1 MFENLSKR
9 LADSFDKLRR
19 KGRLSE
25 SDVEEALREVR
36 MALLEADVALPVAR
50 DFINNIKGKLIGA
63 EIVASVSPA
72 NMVIKLVHDALV
84 ELLGGRDAEG
94 VVPSPLR
101 GGLGRGAADEANTLD
116 APLPNPPRKGEGVS
130 PATPLGATL
139 PPLAAYFNAEEP
151 LNLRC
156 APPAVILMC
165 GLQGSGKTTTTGKLA
180 LRLRTKQNKRVLVAS
195 LDVYRPAAQ
204 EQLASVAK
212 TAEVDSLPIVPGEM
226 PEAIT
231 ARALEAAKRGGYDVL
246 LLDTAGRLHIDAELM
261 DELKTVKARANP
273 IETLLVADSLTG
285 QDAVNIAKAFHE
297 AMGVTGIILTRM
309 DGDGRGGAALS
320 MRAVTGQPIKFVGMG
335 EKLTELEPFQPE
347 RIAGRILDK
356 GDVVAL
362 VEKAAEVMNSEAAE
376 ASAKRMMEGKFD
388 LNDMLGHIRQIQK
401 MGGLG
406 SMMNLLPGMGKLK
419 EQMAGAAMPDDSV
432 VKRQEA
438 IILSMTAKERAK
450 PDLLNASR
458 RRRIANGSGVQ
469 VSDVNR
475 LIKQYQQME
484 TMMKQMKKM
493 GGMKAMM
500 NPLKLK
506 QMLGGL

>member
-9 LADSFDKLRR
+9 LTDSLDKLRR
-19 KGRLSE
+19 KGRLTE
-25 SDVEEALREVR
+25 ADVEGALREVR

-50 DFINNIKGKLIGA
+50 DFINDLKTKIVGA
-63 EIVASVSPA
+63 DIIASVSPA

-84 ELLGGRDAEG
+84 GLLSGSEDSAM
-94 VVPSPLR
+94 PLV
-101 GGLGRGAADEANTLD
+101 GDYSKE
-116 APLPNPPRKGEGVS
+116 
-130 PATPLGATL
+130 
-139 PPLAAYFNAEEP
+139 
-151 LNLRC
+151 LNLAV
-156 APPAVILMC
+156 APPAVLLMC

-212 TAEVDSLPIVPGEM
+212 TAEVDALPIVAGEM

-231 ARALEAAKRGGYDVL
+231 RRALDAARKGGYDVL
-246 LLDTAGRLHIDAELM
+246 LLDTAGRLHVDDALM
-261 DELKTVKARANP
+261 DELKAVKRLADP

-285 QDAVNIAKAFHE
+285 QDAVNIAKSFHE
-297 AMGVTGIILTRM
+297 AIAVTGIILTRL

-320 MRAVTGQPIKFVGMG
+320 MRAVTGQPIKFMGLG
-335 EKLTELEPFQPE
+335 EKLTEFEPFHAE

-356 GDVVAL
+356 GDVVSL
-362 VEKAAEVMNSEAAE
+362 VEKAAEVMNSETAE

-388 LNDMLGHIRQIQK
+388 LNDMLGHIRQISN
-401 MGGLG
+401 MGGLS
-406 SMMNLLPGMGKLK
+406 SMMNLMPGMGKLK
-419 EQMAGAAMPDDSV
+419 EQLAGAQMPDDSV
-432 VKRQEA
+432 VKKQEA
-438 IILSMTAKERAK
+438 IILAMTPKERAN
-450 PDLLNASR
+450 PNLLNASR
-458 RRRIANGSGVQ
+458 RRRIANGSGTQ

-493 GGMKAMM
+493 GGMAKL
-500 NPLKLK
+500 NPLKMK
-506 QMLGGL
+506 QMLGQLGM

>member
-9 LADSFDKLRR
+9 LTDSLDKLRR

-25 SDVEEALREVR
+25 ADVESALREVR

-50 DFINNIKGKLIGA
+50 DFIANLKTKLVGA
-63 EIVASVSPA
+63 DIVASVSPA
-72 NMVIKLVHDALV
+72 NMVIKLVYDALV
-84 ELLGGRDAEG
+84 ELLGG
-94 VVPSPLR
+94 VVPLPLGERLGEGASTLGANMDGPLTQPSPPR
-101 GGLGRGAADEANTLD
+101 GEGFAA
-116 APLPNPPRKGEGVS
+116 APLQAYLNPQDE
-130 PATPLGATL
+130 
-139 PPLAAYFNAEEP
+139 

-156 APPAVILMC
+156 APPAIILMC

-180 LRLRTKQNKRVLVAS
+180 LRLRTKLNKRVLVAS

-204 EQLASVAK
+204 EQLASAAK
-212 TAEVDSLPIVPGEM
+212 TAEVDSLPIVVGEM

-231 ARALEAAKRGGYDVL
+231 TRALDAARKGGYDVL
-246 LLDTAGRLHIDAELM
+246 LLDTAGRLHVDDALMAELK
-261 DELKTVKARANP
+261 EVKRLATP

-297 AMGVTGIILTRM
+297 SIGVTGIVLTRL

-320 MRAVTGQPIKFVGMG
+320 MRAVTGQPIKFMGVG
-335 EKLTELEPFQPE
+335 EKLTEFEPFHAE

-356 GDVVAL
+356 GDVVSL
-362 VEKAAEVMNSEAAE
+362 VEKAVEVMNTEQAE

-388 LNDMLGHIRQIQK
+388 LNDMLGHIRQISK

-406 SMMNLLPGMGKLK
+406 SMMKLMPGMGKLTDAMK
-419 EQMAGAAMPDDSV
+419 GAQMPDDSI
-432 VKRQEA
+432 VKKQEA
-438 IILSMTAKERAK
+438 IILSMTLKERAN
-450 PDLLNASR
+450 PGLLNASR

-493 GGMKAMM
+493 GGKGMM
-500 NPLKLK
+500 NPMKLK
-506 QMLGGL
+506 QMLGQLGG